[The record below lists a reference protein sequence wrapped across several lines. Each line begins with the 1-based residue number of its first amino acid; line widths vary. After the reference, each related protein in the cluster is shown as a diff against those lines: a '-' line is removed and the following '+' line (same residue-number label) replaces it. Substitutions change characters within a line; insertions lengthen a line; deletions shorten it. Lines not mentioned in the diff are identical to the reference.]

1 MIVPTLWWECSR
13 GPVIFFVNLV
23 NTEDQNQD
31 IAIFG
36 STYTYWSC

>member
-1 MIVPTLWWECSR
+1 MQPR
-13 GPVIFFVNLV
+13 AVIFFVNLV
-23 NTEDQNQD
+23 NAEDQNQD